1 MIISSNLAAQ
11 SAANDLT
18 KTSAALTKSLA
29 KLSSGSRIVNAYDDA
44 AGVAISLRFDAKIER
59 RQCGAGQC
67 GQRHVLH
74 RHAGR
79 LPEAHLQDAQPNRA
93 NWRCSPST
101 APRATPTGPSTRTSS
116 TSSQNYIAGVGSK
129 EFNGVSLFSAS
140 NVQSVI
146 DSEGSVFN
154 MTGVDITSA
163 TYSAVVGTPAFDANG
178 NVTST
183 SGGAD
188 ISSTSNAATALG
200 NIRMAITQLA
210 SDRATVGAFQ
220 SRLNMAN
227 DQLAATIENFTAA
240 SSVIKDVDVARES
253 TEFSRQNILNQSTTA
268 MLAQANQLPSRCCAC
283 CPSDICGNFPLVR
296 PPDPNPSQNP

>member
-59 RQCGAGQC
+59 ANAARDNVAN
-67 GQRHVLH
+67 
-74 RHAGR
+74 AMSFTNT
-79 LPEAHLQDAQPNRA
+79 QDGYLKRISKTLNRMSELA
-93 NWRCSPST
+93 MLSLDGTKSD
-101 APRATPTGPSTRTSS
+101 ADRALYENEFDQLSS
-116 TSSQNYIAGVGSK
+116 YISNVASK
-129 EFNGVSLFSAS
+129 EFNGVNLFSAATVS
-140 NVQSVI
+140 SVI
-146 DSEGSVFN
+146 DSEGTGFD
-154 MTGVDITSA
+154 MTGVDLGSA
-163 TYSAVVGTPAFDANG
+163 TYTAVTG
-178 NVTST
+178 
-183 SGGAD
+183 
-188 ISSTSNAATALG
+188 SSIATTGAATTALTG
-200 NIRMAITQLA
+200 IRTAITQLA
-210 SDRATVGAFQ
+210 SDRATIGAFQ

-268 MLAQANQLPSRCCAC
+268 MLAEANQLLQSVLRLLP
-283 CPSDICGNFPLVR
+283 
-296 PPDPNPSQNP
+296 Q